1 MDPRQ
6 SGSGPVSDLRSAW
19 QERRPRLSLPSPP
32 GDRSARFRPPADL
45 GQAESSAAASGDR
58 TDPSPV
64 PGSPTLV
71 RAAPVHSGCR
81 RCPHLQE
88 HGVPAPGSKTIDCVG
103 HMNHA
108 GGVDVGDQQIA
119 GSISGRLQMVLCPV
133 ESSGR
138 GWVLQRIE
146 AEMSTG
152 AWILGW

>member
-1 MDPRQ
+1 MARTQAETVPAVAGAWVANARARCTRTLW
-6 SGSGPVSDLRSAW
+6 VSSM
-19 QERRPRLSLPSPP
+19 ST
-32 GDRSARFRPPADL
+32 SAR
-45 GQAESSAAASGDR
+45 
-58 TDPSPV
+58 TWC
-64 PGSPTLV
+64 PGPKCT
-71 RAAPVHSGCR
+71 
-81 RCPHLQE
+81 
-88 HGVPAPGSKTIDCVG
+88 TIDSVG